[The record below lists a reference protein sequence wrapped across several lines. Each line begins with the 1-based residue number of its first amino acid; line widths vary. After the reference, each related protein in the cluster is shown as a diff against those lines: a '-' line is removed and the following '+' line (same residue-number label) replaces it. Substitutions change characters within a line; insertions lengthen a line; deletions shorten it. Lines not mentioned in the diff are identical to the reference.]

1 MSEESSMDNIEKKVE
16 DLEKR
21 VSRIEKGL
29 KSNVQSK
36 SSKKSKKEKN
46 ENSKDDDSG
55 DDVEVDTDHNYLK
68 KTIDQAKKRY
78 KSEHE

>member
-1 MSEESSMDNIEKKVE
+1 MSEESSIDDLEKKVE
-16 DLEKR
+16 DLERR

-29 KSNVQSK
+29 KANAQSK
-36 SSKKSKKEKN
+36 SSKKSKKKKSK
-46 ENSKDDDSG
+46 NSKEDDSS